1 MKSNEQDFLKWVDQ
15 NIKDLSHK
23 VIALNGATGGIGSSI
38 ATYLSYLNNDLILL
52 VRNLKEGNKLKN
64 KLEEKYHNKIQVIY
78 FDYLDKISLANSLNF
93 FKNLAKLDLFFN
105 ISGIYHQKYE
115 LKHGVEKT
123 YFVNFFSPAFFIK
136 SLLEIHK
143 ETKAVIT
150 SSVTS
155 SFNFKYK
162 NELFK
167 NKDSFLSALNKNKNK
182 THRYG
187 VSKHLLFSYLDVLKK
202 ENDYNIVFAHPG
214 VAVTNLFNKKNK
226 AYNKLFYVLVPP
238 IMRLIF
244 MSSAKGSLPLLIA
257 ASQNIDY
264 DKWVGPRGLFHMWG
278 YPKIYSLNNKMFNEE
293 ENEKIYKLTN
303 EFKDL
308 WKH

>member
-93 FKNLAKLDLFFN
+93 FKNLAKLDYFFN
-105 ISGIYHQKYE
+105 ISGVYHQKYE

-143 ETKAVIT
+143 EAKVIIT

-155 SFNFKYK
+155 SFNFKHK
-162 NELFK
+162 EELFK
-167 NKDSFLSALNKNKNK
+167 NKESFLNALNKDKNK

-187 VSKHLLFSYLDVLKK
+187 VSKHLLFSYLDILRK
-202 ENDYNIVFAHPG
+202 ENNYDIVFAHPG
-214 VAVTNLFNKKNK
+214 AAFTNLFNKKNK
-226 AYNKLFYVLVPP
+226 AYNKLFYLFFPP
-238 IMRLIF
+238 LMRLIF
-244 MSSAKGSLPLLIA
+244 MSSAKGALPILYA
-257 ASQNIDY
+257 ASSKIN
-264 DKWVGPRGLFHMWG
+264 DKEWVGPRGLFHMRG
-278 YPKIYSLNNKMFNEE
+278 YPKIYKLNNKMFNET
-293 ENEKIYKLTN
+293 ENIKIYQLTN
-303 EFKDL
+303 EFKDI
-308 WKH
+308 WKR